1 MSDNATVDFIELLI
15 KRYIDKQYLDNTG
28 YEVKTGLIS
37 DTMDTTLFKVL
48 VSLQDSA
55 KEVSVKASDVC
66 FRENIGLDQIEEYF
80 KVKDIKHAKSD
91 INARVN
97 KLLAK
102 EKIEQVKEQVASK
115 YDEKDLDEI
124 DAHMK
129 AIQELYK
136 QGFYKEAANN
146 IRQILEY
153 ITENLIIKY
162 IPELSLDDNV
172 GSRIEALS
180 DKKIIDS
187 SQTRSLYNLR
197 NIGNTGSHKDGVV
210 TEKDIMKTIPV
221 LQNLIEYY
229 KKI

>member
-1 MSDNATVDFIELLI
+1 MSNNATVDFIEVLI
-15 KRYIDKQYLDNTG
+15 KRYIDKQYPDNTG

-48 VSLQDSA
+48 VSLQDGF
-55 KEVSVKASDVC
+55 KEVNVKASDVC
-66 FRENIGLDQIEEYF
+66 FRENIELDQIEEYF
-80 KVKDIKHAKSD
+80 EVKDIKYAKSD

-197 NIGNTGSHKDGVV
+197 NIGNAGSHKDGVV
-210 TEKDIMKTIPV
+210 SEKDIMKTIPV

>member
-1 MSDNATVDFIELLI
+1 MIENAIVDFIEVLI
-15 KRYIDKQYLDNTG
+15 KRYIDKQYPDNTG

-37 DTMDTTLFKVL
+37 DTLDTTLFKVL
-48 VSLQDSA
+48 ISLQQGS
-55 KEVSVKASDVC
+55 KEANVKASDVC
-66 FRENIGLDQIEEYF
+66 FRENVELDQIEEYF
-80 KVKDIKHAKSD
+80 KVKDIKYAKSD

-97 KLLAK
+97 KILDK
-102 EKIEQVKEQVASK
+102 EKIEQVKEQVASE

-124 DAHMK
+124 DTHMK

-153 ITENLIIKY
+153 ITENLVMKY
-162 IPELSLDDNV
+162 VPELSLDDNI
-172 GSRIEALS
+172 GSRIEGLN
-180 DKKIIDS
+180 KKNIIDD

-197 NIGNTGSHKDGVV
+197 NIGNAGSHKDGEV
-210 TEKDIMKTIPV
+210 TEKDIMKAIPV
-221 LQNLIEYY
+221 LKNLIDYY

>member
-1 MSDNATVDFIELLI
+1 MSDNATVDFIEVLI
-15 KRYIDKQYLDNTG
+15 RRYIDKQYPDNTG

-48 VSLQDSA
+48 VSLQDGF
-55 KEVSVKASDVC
+55 KEVNVKASDVC
-66 FRENIGLDQIEEYF
+66 FRENIELDQIEEYF
-80 KVKDIKHAKSD
+80 EVKDIKYAKSD

-197 NIGNTGSHKDGVV
+197 NIGNAGSHKDGVV
-210 TEKDIMKTIPV
+210 SEKDIMKTIPV